1 MAFQAKRSGD
11 RFRIHDGSVVP
22 KGYSASYTAPAPT
35 VGHLVK
41 VDTATN
47 DGVLRCAGGDPPYGM
62 GYSINSGNGTIS
74 TLRFARIH
82 SIVLEYQTAPALGD
96 KIAAHG
102 SSGTIPI
109 DGVLRDRI
117 ITDNVDGVGTVTALD
132 SPLTGLCIVEFP
144 AEQIG
149 T

>member
-1 MAFQAKRSGD
+1 MAFQAKRGGD

-22 KGYSASYTAPAPT
+22 KGYSASYTAPAPA

-47 DGVLRCAGGDPPYGM
+47 DGVLRCGNGDPIYGLA
-62 GYSINSGNGTIS
+62 YSTNSGNGTIS
-74 TLRFARIH
+74 ALRFARIQ
-82 SIVLEYQTAPALGD
+82 SIVLEYETAPALGD
-96 KIAAHG
+96 KIVAHG

-117 ITDNVDGVGTVTALD
+117 ITDNVDGTGTVTALN
-132 SPLTGLCIVEFP
+132 SPLTGLVIVEFP